1 MNKIP
6 IDLFLNDYITFYL
19 VKYNSD
25 DNDFNNMINYYN
37 LSYNDINHRLINLL
51 LNLRFNENIEIIK
64 NNKDETLKILLIKIN
79 WIY

>member
-1 MNKIP
+1 MN
-6 IDLFLNDYITFYL
+6 
-19 VKYNSD
+19 
-25 DNDFNNMINYYN
+25 NYYN
-37 LSYNDINHRLINLL
+37 LSNNDINHRLIN